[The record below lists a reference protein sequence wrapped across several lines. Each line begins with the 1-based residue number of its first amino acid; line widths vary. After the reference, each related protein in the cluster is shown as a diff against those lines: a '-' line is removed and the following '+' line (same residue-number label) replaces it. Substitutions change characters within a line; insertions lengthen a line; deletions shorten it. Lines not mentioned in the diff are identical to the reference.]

1 MCVCLCVQLWG
12 PEVYRSDP
20 TTWTKTN
27 EARWTHDP
35 WTQHRQPRRAAAFLL
50 TEIFKHWDQ
59 TWRWRMKTEGAQLQ
73 VRVQLTRRPWSHGS
87 SVRAASLF
95 YWSVLKTILRLQLW
109 FHFHPNSDQN
119 DSKRHVE
126 AVWANLTPDP
136 HPSDGPKK
144 AHEDWMGHAAKVD
157 DTDSP
162 SHQQQAVLT
171 CPSRPGGRLAC
182 ANVWRISFRRGESY
196 GGAWAFTV
204 GKKRKEE
211 EKHSINNTAGWNISA
226 NVRFVLRSKHDA
238 YVPPSISAD
247 HQVKYVHLTLTHV
260 CLLSC
265 ICKGLKPNQLC
276 SHWHESPPAAACYGG
291 WQKTPGV
298 IMAVTW
304 PVRPVLK
311 IRSRFI
317 GSRGYRWSTD
327 RLVKQPAHLYT
338 HVTQTRVLDSW
349 KHRTEK
355 PGWTSSVRLW
365 KSSSDNK
372 RTGSGGSKQ
381 TSRWK
386 AFWRSFSDAWFLNSD
401 IFLFVFLKARS
412 PMPHSGSPGLALPE
426 ERNGWPAPSDENRNL
441 HLTWMCRSLT

>member
-1 MCVCLCVQLWG
+1 
-12 PEVYRSDP
+12 
-20 TTWTKTN
+20 
-27 EARWTHDP
+27 
-35 WTQHRQPRRAAAFLL
+35 
-50 TEIFKHWDQ
+50 
-59 TWRWRMKTEGAQLQ
+59 
-73 VRVQLTRRPWSHGS
+73 
-87 SVRAASLF
+87 
-95 YWSVLKTILRLQLW
+95 
-109 FHFHPNSDQN
+109 
-119 DSKRHVE
+119 
-126 AVWANLTPDP
+126 
-136 HPSDGPKK
+136 
-144 AHEDWMGHAAKVD
+144 MGHAAKVD

-260 CLLSC
+260 CLRSC

-338 HVTQTRVLDSW
+338 QLKAQDWKTRMNELSPALEKLLTQ
-349 KHRTEK
+349 
-355 PGWTSSVRLW
+355 
-365 KSSSDNK
+365 
-372 RTGSGGSKQ
+372 Q
-381 TSRWK
+381 TSTCPSAQHGNNDALHPVSSCLPRQPLQTSALTPSQK
-386 AFWRSFSDAWFLNSD
+386 TNLIQRHKITFSGLYSNFWL
-401 IFLFVFLKARS
+401 I
-412 PMPHSGSPGLALPE
+412 
-426 ERNGWPAPSDENRNL
+426 PSAIMKTRD
-441 HLTWMCRSLT
+441 

>member
-1 MCVCLCVQLWG
+1 MEDENW
-12 PEVYRSDP
+12 RSAASGQSSAHTP
-20 TTWTKTN
+20 TMKPRLLGESCEFVLLISVKNNPQTSALVPLSSKQIRTTQSDTLRPSGRTWPLTPTPPMAQKKHTRTGWDMRR
-27 EARWTHDP
+27 RWTTP
-35 WTQHRQPRRAAAFLL
+35 TAPPTNSRQYLL
-50 TEIFKHWDQ
+50 VRHGQ
-59 TWRWRMKTEGAQLQ
+59 AGAWPAPTCGGFRLGG
-73 VRVQLTRRPWSHGS
+73 GS
-87 SVRAASLF
+87 P
-95 YWSVLKTILRLQLW
+95 TGEHERLQ
-109 FHFHPNSDQN
+109 SG
-119 DSKRHVE
+119 KR
-126 AVWANLTPDP
+126 
-136 HPSDGPKK
+136 
-144 AHEDWMGHAAKVD
+144 
-157 DTDSP
+157 
-162 SHQQQAVLT
+162 
-171 CPSRPGGRLAC
+171 
-182 ANVWRISFRRGESY
+182 
-196 GGAWAFTV
+196 
-204 GKKRKEE
+204 GKKK
-211 EKHSINNTAGWNISA
+211 KSIQSNNTAGWNISA

-260 CLLSC
+260 CLRSC

-276 SHWHESPPAAACYGG
+276 SHFHESPPAAACYGG

-311 IRSRFI
+311 IRSQFI

-365 KSSSDNK
+365 KSSSHNK

-386 AFWRSFSDAWFLNSD
+386 TFWRSFSRHF
-401 IFLFVFLKARS
+401 
-412 PMPHSGSPGLALPE
+412 
-426 ERNGWPAPSDENRNL
+426 
-441 HLTWMCRSLT
+441 